1 MNNDDTKIGLKPGTK
16 LQIPN
21 VFDQHSL
28 LHPRVADKNGSIEQ
42 FAQIIVSDNKYRHC
56 KLSIHSYIILIVALK
71 QILAKIQIQD

>member
-42 FAQIIVSDNKYRHC
+42 FAQIIVSENKYRHC
-56 KLSIHSYIILIVALK
+56 QIVNTQLHNFDCSFK
-71 QILAKIQIQD
+71 TNSS